1 MNNCKLSFLPQFSED
16 LNQAVGYISN
26 VLMNP
31 AAAYNLIDDVETAI
45 NDRLDH
51 SPEAF
56 EQYPSKKQRL
66 YPYYRI
72 YVKDYTV
79 YYVVIHTKEGLNW
92 MTPYEY
98 DQYLSDRFMNP
109 LKYLPVKY
117 LPDVIYA

>member
-1 MNNCKLSFLPQFSED
+1 MDNYTLSFLPQFSED
-16 LNQAVGYISN
+16 LNQAVEYISN

-45 NDRLDH
+45 NDQLNH

-79 YYVVIHTKEGLNW
+79 YYVVIHTKEGPVMEVRRLLNNR
-92 MTPYEY
+92 
-98 DQYLSDRFMNP
+98 QNRSNIL
-109 LKYLPVKY
+109 
-117 LPDVIYA
+117 